1 MSARSL
7 LMVTMKMTVN
17 IPVFGILLC
26 CAILVFANVASAK
39 GPIPDD
45 AHPAPAAS
53 AIGSGDVS
61 RKSTPKFPVALK
73 VPRATEL
80 RRYLREQYARTAKDL
95 ADTRTTDSERANGDL
110 RPRLGI
116 GPPCPG
122 CDRSIPTRS
131 EFQGMLR
138 DAPADARQILDR
150 CKIDVGNISPL
161 PQLPSGTR
169 QLPVDHRQRA
179 VGTWP
184 R

>member
-1 MSARSL
+1 
-7 LMVTMKMTVN
+7 MKMTIN
-17 IPVFGILLC
+17 MRVFGILFC
-26 CAILVFANVASAK
+26 GAVVIFANAASAK
-39 GPIPDD
+39 GPIRDD
-45 AHPAPAAS
+45 AHRAPAAS
-53 AIGSGDVS
+53 TIDSGDVS
-61 RKSTPKFPVALK
+61 GKSTPKFPVARK
-73 VPRATEL
+73 VPRASEL
-80 RRYLREQYARTAKDL
+80 RRYLREQRAKTAKEL
-95 ADTRTTDSERANGDL
+95 TDTRSTDSEQVNGDF

-122 CDRSIPTRS
+122 CDRSIPTRP

-138 DAPADARQILDR
+138 DAPADARQILER